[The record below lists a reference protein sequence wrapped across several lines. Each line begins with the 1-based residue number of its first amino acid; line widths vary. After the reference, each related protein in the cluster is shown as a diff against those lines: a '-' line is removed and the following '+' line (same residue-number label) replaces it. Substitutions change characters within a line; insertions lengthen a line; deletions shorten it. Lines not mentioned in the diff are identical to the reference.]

1 MGDVMLALARTFA
14 SLRDGKVWL
23 YVLTPALFSLLLSIG
38 LAVWALGAVV
48 QQMMDYPPMTLLV
61 GWGLV
66 WLANILAYLGGWMAI
81 FAIAYL
87 TASLL
92 AAVVILPLMLNH
104 LSANEYRDVAAMGK
118 DSFVAA
124 AMNSLVASVVFVLAW
139 VATIPLWLIPGF
151 SLLIPLLLMGWL
163 NRRTFAYDALSMHA
177 SDSEWQ
183 AIRQRPENAALHAR
197 PDHGPA
203 RPYPCRRLAGAG
215 AGGAIIRPLPG
226 WKPCA
231 ARAAARWSL
240 SRENVYE
247 PHLWRH
253 HHWRRDSVRQAA
265 GQALR
270 QNRRNARCAR
280 PAPELGG
287 IPGRRPPASGRDL
300 QAHDGGWR
308 CGLFLRRHRQYAGRP
323 YPAGGRRGAR
333 RRAGTARRSRSRI

>member
-14 SLRDGKVWL
+14 SLRQGKVWL

-38 LAVWALGAVV
+38 LAVWVLGAVV
-48 QQMMDYPPMTLLV
+48 QQMMEYPPMTLLV

-92 AAVVILPLMLNH
+92 AAVVILPLILNH
-104 LSANEYRDVAAMGK
+104 LSASEYRDVAAMGK

-177 SDSEWQ
+177 TESEWQ
-183 AIRQRPENAALHAR
+183 AIRRDQKTPLFMLGLTMALLAHIPVIGLLVPALAALSFVHYGL
-197 PDHGPA
+197 D
-203 RPYPCRRLAGAG
+203 
-215 AGGAIIRPLPG
+215 
-226 WKPCA
+226 
-231 ARAAARWSL
+231 
-240 SRENVYE
+240 
-247 PHLWRH
+247 
-253 HHWRRDSVRQAA
+253 
-265 GQALR
+265 AL
-270 QNRRNARCAR
+270 
-280 PAPELGG
+280 
-287 IPGRRPPASGRDL
+287 
-300 QAHDGGWR
+300 
-308 CGLFLRRHRQYAGRP
+308 
-323 YPAGGRRGAR
+323 
-333 RRAGTARRSRSRI
+333 RRSRGGAVVSIEGERV